1 MLQLISLCFVLRC
14 GLVGNSPSL
23 CGLFLLLAALKCA
36 EGLRSAL
43 STERIQLFLISK
55 VIKKFFFN
63 LNYLKSMLCL
73 LKQFELL
80 PVDGHKIRGP

>member
-1 MLQLISLCFVLRC
+1 M
-14 GLVGNSPSL
+14 GNSPSL

-55 VIKKFFFN
+55 VINFFLN

>member
-1 MLQLISLCFVLRC
+1 M
-14 GLVGNSPSL
+14 GNSPSL

-55 VIKKFFFN
+55 VINFFFN

-80 PVDGHKIRGP
+80 PVDGHKIIGP